1 MLYMRTLEHRG
12 QKVICQ
18 YINDSFCHVLMEKNI
33 KHDILPIFSEK
44 YIIYK
49 YAIDGVVKYAMED
62 LKGSYVYI
70 VLQVPED
77 GWDALYNTV
86 LHGENKT
93 SRLKMC
99 INHICTIINKEIADE
114 KLAEG
119 VPIFALMAYPQK
131 EYTSKEWQRIAL
143 YLITCGYCKENIE
156 IDTNGVDPKWIE
168 KIKEYIRV

>member
-1 MLYMRTLEHRG
+1 MRTLEHRG
-12 QKVICQ
+12 QKIICQ
-18 YINDSFCHVLMEKNI
+18 YINDSFCRVLMEKNI
-33 KHDILPIFSEK
+33 KYDILPIFSEK

-49 YAIDGVVKYAMED
+49 YAINGTIKYAIED
-62 LKGSYVYI
+62 LKGGYVYI

-99 INHICTIINKEIADE
+99 INQICTIINKEIADE

-119 VPIFALMAYPQK
+119 VPIFELMAYPQK
-131 EYTSKEWQRIAL
+131 EYTSKEWQRIAF
-143 YLITCGYCKENIE
+143 YLLTCGYCKENFE
-156 IDTNGVDPKWIE
+156 VDTNGVDPKWIE
-168 KIKEYIRV
+168 KIKEYM

>member
-1 MLYMRTLEHRG
+1 MLYMRTLEHIG
-12 QKVICQ
+12 QKIICQ
-18 YINDSFCHVLMEKNI
+18 YINDSFCRMLAEKNI
-33 KHDILPIFSEK
+33 KYDIVPIFSEK
-44 YIIYK
+44 YIVYK
-49 YAIDGVVKYAMED
+49 YAINDTVKYAMED

-99 INHICTIINKEIADE
+99 INQICTIIDNEIKDV
-114 KLAEG
+114 KFAEG
-119 VPIFALMAYPQK
+119 TSLLEIMAYPQR

-156 IDTNGVDPKWIE
+156 VNADGVDPKWIE
-168 KIKEYIRV
+168 KIKEYM

>member
-12 QKVICQ
+12 QKIICQ
-18 YINDSFCHVLMEKNI
+18 YINDSFCRILAEKNI
-33 KHDILPIFSEK
+33 KYDIVPIFSEK

-49 YAIDGVVKYAMED
+49 YAINDTVKYAMED

-86 LHGENKT
+86 LHGENKM

-99 INHICTIINKEIADE
+99 INQICTIIDNEIKDVQ
-114 KLAEG
+114 LAEG
-119 VPIFALMAYPQK
+119 VPIFELMAYPQK
-131 EYTSKEWQRIAL
+131 EYTSKEWQRIAF
-143 YLITCGYCKENIE
+143 YLLTCGYCKDNFEV
-156 IDTNGVDPKWIE
+156 DTNGVDPKWIE

>member
-12 QKVICQ
+12 QKIICQ
-18 YINDSFCHVLMEKNI
+18 YINDSFCRVLMEKNI
-33 KHDILPIFSEK
+33 KYDILPIFSEK

-49 YAIDGVVKYAMED
+49 YAINGTIKYAIED
-62 LKGSYVYI
+62 LKGGYVYI

-99 INHICTIINKEIADE
+99 INQICTIINKEIADE

-119 VPIFALMAYPQK
+119 VPIFELMAYPQK
-131 EYTSKEWQRIAL
+131 EYTSKEWQRIAF
-143 YLITCGYCKENIE
+143 YLLTCGYCKENFE
-156 IDTNGVDPKWIE
+156 VDTNGVDPKWIE
-168 KIKEYIRV
+168 KIKEYM

>member
-1 MLYMRTLEHRG
+1 MRTLEHRG
-12 QKVICQ
+12 QKIICQ
-18 YINDSFCHVLMEKNI
+18 YINDSFCRVLMEKNI
-33 KHDILPIFSEK
+33 KYDILPIFSEK

-49 YAIDGVVKYAMED
+49 YAINGTIKYAIED
-62 LKGSYVYI
+62 LKGGYVYI

-99 INHICTIINKEIADE
+99 INQICTIINKEIADE

-119 VPIFALMAYPQK
+119 VPIFELMAYPQK
-131 EYTSKEWQRIAL
+131 EYTSKEWQRIAF
-143 YLITCGYCKENIE
+143 YLLTCGYCKENFE
-156 IDTNGVDPKWIE
+156 VDTNGVDPKWIE
-168 KIKEYIRV
+168 KIKEHIRV

>member
-1 MLYMRTLEHRG
+1 MRTLEHRG
-12 QKVICQ
+12 QKIICQ
-18 YINDSFCHVLMEKNI
+18 YINDNFGRILAKKNI
-33 KHDILPIFSEK
+33 KYSILPVFSDN
-44 YIIYK
+44 YIVYK
-49 YAIDGVVKYAMED
+49 CIVDGVVKYEMED

-99 INHICTIINKEIADE
+99 INQICTIIDNEIKDAQ
-114 KLAEG
+114 LAEG
-119 VPIFALMAYPQK
+119 TSLFEIMTYSQRG
-131 EYTSKEWQRIAL
+131 EYTPKEWQRIAL

-156 IDTNGVDPKWIE
+156 IDTDGVDPKWIE
-168 KIKEYIRV
+168 KIKEYM

>member
-12 QKVICQ
+12 QKIICQ
-18 YINDSFCHVLMEKNI
+18 YINDSFCRILAEKNI
-33 KHDILPIFSEK
+33 KYDIVPIFSEK

-49 YAIDGVVKYAMED
+49 YAINDTVKYAMED

-86 LHGENKT
+86 LHGECKT

-131 EYTSKEWQRIAL
+131 EYTSKEWQRIAF
-143 YLITCGYCKENIE
+143 YLLTCGYCKENFE
-156 IDTNGVDPKWIE
+156 VDTNGVDPKWIE
-168 KIKEYIRV
+168 KIKEYM

>member
-12 QKVICQ
+12 QKIICQ
-18 YINDSFCHVLMEKNI
+18 YIDDNFGRILAKKNI
-33 KHDILPIFSEK
+33 KYSILPVFSDN
-44 YIIYK
+44 YIVYK
-49 YAIDGVVKYAMED
+49 CIVDGVVKYEMED
-62 LKGSYVYI
+62 LQDSYVYI
-70 VLQVPED
+70 TSQVPED

-86 LHGENKT
+86 LHGECKT

-131 EYTSKEWQRIAL
+131 EYTSKEWQRIAF
-143 YLITCGYCKENIE
+143 YLLTCGYCKENFE
-156 IDTNGVDPKWIE
+156 VDTNGVDPKWIE
-168 KIKEYIRV
+168 KIKEYM

>member
-1 MLYMRTLEHRG
+1 MRTLEHRG
-12 QKVICQ
+12 QKIICQ
-18 YINDSFCHVLMEKNI
+18 YINDSFCRILAEKNI
-33 KHDILPIFSEK
+33 KYDIVPIFSEK

-49 YAIDGVVKYAMED
+49 YAINDTVKYAIED

-99 INHICTIINKEIADE
+99 INQICTIIDNEIKDAQ
-114 KLAEG
+114 LAEG
-119 VPIFALMAYPQK
+119 VPIFELMAYPQK
-131 EYTSKEWQRIAL
+131 EYTPKEWQRIAL
-143 YLITCGYCKENIE
+143 YLIACGYCKDNIQ
-156 IDTNGVDPKWIE
+156 IDTDGVDFKWIE
-168 KIKEYIRV
+168 KIKEYM

>member
-1 MLYMRTLEHRG
+1 MRTLEHRG

-77 GWDALYNTV
+77 GWAALYNTV

-99 INHICTIINKEIADE
+99 INHICTIIDNEIKDVT
-114 KLAEG
+114 LAEG
-119 VPIFALMAYPQK
+119 TSLFEIMAYPQR

-156 IDTNGVDPKWIE
+156 VDTDGVDPKWIE
-168 KIKEYIRV
+168 KIKEYV